1 MKKILFWL
9 RWAWRDLRVRWPQ
22 VAAIAFIIALATGI
36 FAGLGGQE
44 TWRIASMDLSYDT
57 LVLHDLKVNLT
68 TGSFLPEETVLTVLD
83 GIDDVAVVE
92 PRLVMDTMLDA
103 STDEETILVS
113 GRLIGVSVS
122 QGGPW
127 IERIHLD
134 EGRPL
139 HAGTTQ
145 EVILESKFARYYDLE
160 PGIDVRLMGG
170 FELNVVGTGVTPEY
184 FMVTPPEKIG
194 FDMLGESSMAIMY
207 MPLPAVQTIFQ
218 QQGYLNEILVQVDDD
233 ADVDLVKS
241 QITERLGA
249 EFPEIGFFL
258 SAGEDDPGLVMM
270 YEDAVE
276 DQQMLNLIAMFF
288 LIGASLASFNL
299 AGRLVESQRRQ
310 IGIGM
315 ALGIPRW
322 KLALRPMLVG
332 AQIAVLGLAFG
343 IPLGLGFTRYFGI
356 LMDEMAPLPYYAGTL
371 LHPPSFLMA
380 AGLGIVLP
388 VVSTLIPVLRAV
400 RSEPLDAIHG
410 HLAAKDSGLNRWLKG
425 VRLPGDTFSQMPI
438 KNLLRSPRR
447 TLLTIAGI
455 MMAIAL
461 LFMFTALLDTFLG
474 TLDQVE
480 NAIQYRSPNRLLIA
494 LDRFY
499 PQDLP
504 QMDDL
509 RRLETPEGDR
519 LMAETESWLRL
530 GGRLHAEDEQI
541 EVLLDVFP
549 ADSKIWVPNLL
560 KGELVRSNQQSGDQE
575 KPGIILSRRAVSDF
589 DLEIGD
595 SLILEHPL
603 REGLVSFRSEQT
615 EVLLVGIHDNPARGV
630 SYMAMEEAG
639 FMGLTGLTNTIVAL
653 PAEGVSQALIKEQ
666 FFFQPGILKVE
677 ATAEFLDFMDD
688 VLVIFTQALRVMQ
701 VVGMLIAVLIA
712 YNSTVI
718 NIDDRQRE
726 IATMLAFGVRL
737 RRIILVEIGE
747 NVILGAIGTVLG
759 AVLGWWVLERM
770 MLTRMETMLEE
781 IQFVVTVRPFSVI
794 AAVTLGVGFVALT
807 PLISARKLRRID
819 VPSTLRVLE

>member
-22 VAAIAFIIALATGI
+22 VAAIAFIIALSTGI

-44 TWRIASMDLSYDT
+44 TWRIASMDLSYET
-57 LVLHDLKVNLT
+57 LVLHDIKVNLT
-68 TGSFLPEETVLTVLD
+68 TGSFLPEEKALAVLD
-83 GIDDVAVVE
+83 GIDGLALVE

-103 STDEETILVS
+103 STDDETILVS
-113 GRLIGVSVS
+113 GRLIGVDVS

-134 EGRPL
+134 EGQHLRS
-139 HAGTTQ
+139 GTTQ
-145 EVILESKFARYYDLE
+145 EVILETKFARYYDLE

-170 FELNVVGTGVTPEY
+170 FELSAVGIGVSPEY
-184 FMVTPPEKIG
+184 FMVTPPEQIG
-194 FDMLGESSMAIMY
+194 FDILGESSMAILY
-207 MPLPAVQTIFQ
+207 MPLPAVQAIFQ
-218 QQGYLNEILVQVDDD
+218 QEGYLNEILVQVDKGAD
-233 ADVDLVKS
+233 ADLVKS
-241 QITERLGA
+241 QVA
-249 EFPEIGFFL
+249 EVLRATFPETGFFL

-276 DQQMLNLIAMFF
+276 DQQMLNLIALFF

-322 KLALRPMLVG
+322 KLAVRPMLVG
-332 AQIAVLGLAFG
+332 AQIAFLGLVFG
-343 IPLGLGFTRYFGI
+343 LPLGFGFTRYFGI

-371 LHPPSFLMA
+371 LHPPSFLIA

-388 VVSTLIPVLRAV
+388 VLSTLIPVLRAV

-425 VRLPGDTFSQMPI
+425 IRLPGNTFTQMPI

-455 MMAIAL
+455 MVAIAL

-480 NAIQYRSPNRLLIA
+480 NAIQYRSPNRMLIA
-494 LDRFY
+494 LDHFY
-499 PQDLP
+499 PQDHAQL
-504 QMDDL
+504 DDL
-509 RRLETPEGDR
+509 RSLENSQGDQ
-519 LMAETESWLRL
+519 LMAETESWMRL
-530 GGRLHAEDEQI
+530 GSRLHAGDEAI
-541 EVLLDVFP
+541 EILLDVFP
-549 ADSKIWVPNLL
+549 ADSMIWVPNLL
-560 KGELVRSNQQSGDQE
+560 SGELVQSNQHAGDQE
-575 KPGIILSRRAVSDF
+575 KPGIILSGRAVSDF
-589 DLEIGD
+589 DLEVGD
-595 SLILEHPL
+595 SLILEHPY
-603 REGLVSFRSEQT
+603 REGLYSFRSEQT
-615 EVLLVGIHDNPARGV
+615 EVVVVGIHDNPARGV

-639 FMGLTGLTNTIVAL
+639 FMGLSGLTNTIVAL
-653 PAEGVSQALIKEQ
+653 PAEGVSQAEIKEAL
-666 FFFQPGILKVE
+666 FFQPGILKVE

-701 VVGMLIAVLIA
+701 VVGILIALLIA

-737 RRIILVEIGE
+737 RRVILVEIGE
-747 NVILGAIGTVLG
+747 NVILGVLGTAVG

-781 IQFVVTVRPFSVI
+781 IQFVVTVRPFSVF
-794 AAVTLGVGFVALT
+794 AAVTLGIGFVALT